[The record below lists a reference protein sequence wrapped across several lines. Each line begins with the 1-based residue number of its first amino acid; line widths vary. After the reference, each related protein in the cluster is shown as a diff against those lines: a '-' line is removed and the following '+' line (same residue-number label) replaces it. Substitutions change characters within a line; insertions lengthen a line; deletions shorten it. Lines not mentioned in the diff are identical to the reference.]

1 MFEFEKNRMKMQL
14 KPPKENV
21 LLKQKLEDFVS
32 AVLTKLRI
40 FWKSK
45 SASTGIQFFVEMD
58 D

>member
-1 MFEFEKNRMKMQL
+1 MKMQPEL
-14 KPPKENV
+14 PKEDM
-21 LLKQKLEDFVS
+21 LLKRKPENFVS
-32 AVLTKLRI
+32 AVLTKVKG